1 MTQYDAIVAIYDDHL
16 TADAGVRKLVDGG
29 FNLKNFSLVGKGY
42 HTDEKILGFYTTGDR
57 MKLWGKYGA
66 FWGALWGLFFSGVFL
81 TIPVIGPIVA
91 LGPLAVM
98 MVSAVEGAVAVGGFS
113 ALGAALF
120 SMGLSKDHVVHYE
133 SAIKADGF
141 LVVGHGSQDEMA
153 RAKAMLASTHP
164 TSLDLHDGLSAVSL
178 EESRPTVAAT

>member
-1 MTQYDAIVAIYDDHL
+1 MTQYDSVVAVYDDHL
-16 TADAGVRKLVDGG
+16 AADAGVRKLVDGG
-29 FNLKNFSLVGKGY
+29 FELNNFSLVGKGY

-91 LGPLAVM
+91 LGPLAVT
-98 MVSAVEGAVAVGGFS
+98 MVSAVEGAIAVGGFS

-120 SMGLSKDHVVHYE
+120 SMGLSKDSVVHYE

-153 RAKAMLASTHP
+153 RAKATLASTHP
-164 TSLDLHDGLSAVSL
+164 KRLDLHGGLSAVPM
-178 EESRPTVAAT
+178 EGSRTMAAAT